1 MGSIVVIQKQI
12 INDRDEDVRTV
23 KARLIISAV
32 VMVVLAVALIGRFV
46 VLQVT
51 QHEQFRTMSLEN
63 QIDLRPL
70 PPVRGMILD
79 RYGTVLAENH
89 LSLIHI

>member
-1 MGSIVVIQKQI
+1 MKQKQI
-12 INDRDEDVRTV
+12 VSNRYEDVRTV
-23 KARLIISAV
+23 KVRLIISAV
-32 VMVVLAVALIGRFV
+32 VVVVLAVTLIGRFV

-89 LSLIHI
+89 SVYELGVIP